1 MLPDFL
7 IIGAQKAG
15 STWVYDNLR
24 SHPEVFL
31 PARVELLHF
40 NRPNCL
46 EPGPMQA
53 YAAHFRGA
61 RGFRRVGEKT
71 PGYFWTRDPARS
83 TTQPPPN
90 HHPDIPGAVRTALG
104 PETDLILS
112 LRHPVERAISAYH
125 HHARRKRVAPGAPF
139 QETAQGLGILDIGF
153 YGAHLAAWRARFAP
167 ERFLV
172 LIFERDIMRDP
183 RPGYR
188 RLCDF
193 LGIDQDFDPGTLGEA
208 SNAGRPREVA
218 EDRIA
223 FGIPGVAAIHP
234 GDVRFLL
241 DRYAPDIDRLR
252 GLLDDPLEPWEA
264 ETARLEAFAA
274 RAPRRAPGASPAASS
289 APPDPPRQ
297 AAGDIP
303 ADPPPAGPVRAAPG
317 AAPGPDAGATAAPA
331 SALPAHAAAH
341 APVSEPAPATA
352 PVPASVSSSVSV
364 RWERGPDGRRRT
376 LLAHGLD
383 AAPAVADALPVGTTF
398 EAPARLS
405 RMAVHGPCAIG
416 AFSYTVDGHLYH
428 SRIGRYCSI
437 ASGVNI
443 GQFNH
448 PTDWLSSNPFQY
460 QGSFRIGTGRAF
472 PFKAQYDGFRPGAA
486 QVAAGRARLM
496 RRTAIGNDVWI
507 GFGAIVISGV
517 TIGDGAVIGAGAVV
531 TRDVP
536 AYAIVAG
543 VPARV
548 VKYRFDE
555 PTRTRLQRLA
565 WWRFAVWDLA
575 AVPFDDI
582 KAAMETIERRA
593 AAGRIRP
600 YEPGLLHVTETGLES
615 NPPAAVD

>member
-1 MLPDFL
+1 MPMPMLPNFL

-24 SHPEVFL
+24 PHPEVFL

-46 EPGPMQA
+46 EPGPMRT
-53 YAAHFRGA
+53 YAAHFREA
-61 RGFRRVGEKT
+61 EGFRRIGEKT
-71 PGYFWTRDPARS
+71 PGYFWTRDPDRS

-90 HHPDIPGAVRTALG
+90 HHPDIPGAVRKALG
-104 PETDLILS
+104 PGTDLIVS

-125 HHARRKRVAPGAPF
+125 HHARRGRIAPGAAF
-139 QETAQGLGILDIGF
+139 QESAQSLGILDIGF
-153 YGAHLAAWRARFAP
+153 YGAHLAAWRAHFPP

-172 LIFERDIMRDP
+172 LIFERDIVGDP
-183 RPGYR
+183 RAGYR

-193 LGIDQDFDPGTLGEA
+193 LGVDPDFDPGTLGQA
-208 SNAGRPREVA
+208 SNANRPREVA
-218 EDRIA
+218 EDQIA
-223 FGIPGVAAIHP
+223 FGIPGVAAIYP
-234 GDVRFLL
+234 DDVRFLL
-241 DRYAPDIDRLR
+241 DRYAPDIDRL
-252 GLLDDPLEPWEA
+252 GAALDDPLEPWRA
-264 ETARLEAFAA
+264 ETRRLEEFAA
-274 RAPRRAPGASPAASS
+274 RPSRRPAPAPSTNPGTDLAPSAAPVSEPPAA
-289 APPDPPRQ
+289 PPRQ
-297 AAGDIP
+297 AAAAIL
-303 ADPPPAGPVRAAPG
+303 AEPPPAAAPPVRSPAVAA
-317 AAPGPDAGATAAPA
+317 TV
-331 SALPAHAAAH
+331 SA
-341 APVSEPAPATA
+341 
-352 PVPASVSSSVSV
+352 
-364 RWERGPDGRRRT
+364 RWERGGDGRRRT

-383 AAPAVADALPVGTTF
+383 AATAVADTLPPGTAF

-448 PTDWLSSNPFQY
+448 PTDWLSTNPFQY

-486 QVAAGRARLM
+486 QVAAGRTRLM
-496 RRTAIGNDVWI
+496 SRTVIGHDVWI
-507 GFGAIVISGV
+507 GFGAIVIAGV
-517 TIGDGAVIGAGAVV
+517 TIGDGAVVGAGAVV

-548 VKYRFDE
+548 LKYRFDE
-555 PTRTRLQRLA
+555 PTRARLQRLA

-575 AVPFDDI
+575 GVPFDDI
-582 KAAMETIERRA
+582 GAAMDTIERRA

-600 YEPGLLHVTETGLES
+600 YAPGTIEVTETGL
-615 NPPAAVD
+615 AARAHDGAAD